1 MKLKRKYQ
9 LLLFSA
15 IISVPLLI
23 LVISVLMSVIYNIVS
38 KNSNI
43 PFHESYAYPTML
55 ILFLLSF
62 FILAF
67 LFSRSINSLLNK
79 INILNKAIRELAS
92 DDKIIPNKIEVYS
105 YDEIGE
111 LISSVN
117 LLIERTTFR
126 ELELKQ
132 QGEIN
137 RELLTKLRHDINT
150 PLTAI
155 RLQLFYLKEEFKDQ
169 APILESLNNQIQYI
183 AGLTNE
189 FNLQSTDTLES
200 SYVVKDEVNIN
211 ALLETMVNK
220 WNYLYSIHNIQLIY
234 KQVDKDLVWV
244 SNGLWL
250 QRLFD
255 NIFQNTLSHS
265 KANKFEISIEN
276 PIVSLR
282 DNGIGFDMNKKGMG
296 LGLKIIDDI
305 ARILNIKYT
314 IQSNNKGTLFC
325 FTIENNVFLK

>member
-1 MKLKRKYQ
+1 MKLKSKYR

-23 LVISVLMSVIYNIVS
+23 LVISVFMSVFYNIVS

-43 PFHESYAYPTML
+43 PFHESYAYPSML
-55 ILFLLSF
+55 IVFVFSF

-67 LFSRSINSLLNK
+67 LFSKSINSLLNK
-79 INILNKAIRELAS
+79 VNLLNQAIRKLAS
-92 DDKIIPNKIEVYS
+92 DDKIIPNKMEVS
-105 YDEIGE
+105 GEDEIGE
-111 LISSVN
+111 LIRSVN

-132 QGEIN
+132 QEEIKQ
-137 RELLTKLRHDINT
+137 ELLTRLRHDINT
-150 PLTAI
+150 PLTAM
-155 RLQLFYLKEEFKDQ
+155 RLQLFYLEEEFKDQ
-169 APILESLNNQIQYI
+169 SSILESLTNQIQYI

-200 SYVVKDEVNIN
+200 SYVVKDVVNIN
-211 ALLETMVNK
+211 TLLETMVNK
-220 WNYLYSIHNIQLIY
+220 WNYLYSIHDIQLIY
-234 KQVDKDLVWV
+234 KQLDEDLVWI

-255 NIFQNTLSHS
+255 NIFQNSLRHS
-265 KANKFEISIEN
+265 KASKFEVSIEN
-276 PIVSLR
+276 RVVIIR
-282 DNGIGFDMNKKGMG
+282 DNGVGFNMTDKGMG

-314 IQSNNKGTLFC
+314 LESNNNGTF
-325 FTIENNVFLK
+325 FSITI

>member
-1 MKLKRKYQ
+1 MKLKSKYR

-23 LVISVLMSVIYNIVS
+23 LVISVFMSVFYNIVS

-43 PFHESYAYPTML
+43 PFHESYAYPSML
-55 ILFLLSF
+55 IVFVFSF

-67 LFSRSINSLLNK
+67 LFSKSINSLLNK
-79 INILNKAIRELAS
+79 VNLLNQAIRKLAS
-92 DDKIIPNKIEVYS
+92 DDKIIPNKMEVS
-105 YDEIGE
+105 GEDEIGE
-111 LISSVN
+111 LIRSVN

-132 QGEIN
+132 QEEIKQ
-137 RELLTKLRHDINT
+137 ELLTRLRHDINT
-150 PLTAI
+150 PLTAM
-155 RLQLFYLKEEFKDQ
+155 RLQLFYLEEEFKDKSS
-169 APILESLNNQIQYI
+169 ILESLTNQIQYI

-211 ALLETMVNK
+211 TLLETMVNK
-220 WNYLYSIHNIQLIY
+220 WNYLYSIHDIQLIY
-234 KQVDKDLVWV
+234 KQLDEDLVWI

-255 NIFQNTLSHS
+255 NIFQNSLRHS
-265 KANKFEISIEN
+265 KASKFEVSIEN
-276 PIVSLR
+276 RVVIIR
-282 DNGIGFDMNKKGMG
+282 DNGVGFNMTDKGMG

-314 IQSNNKGTLFC
+314 LESNNNGTFFS
-325 FTIENNVFLK
+325 FTI

>member
-1 MKLKRKYQ
+1 MKLKSKYR

-23 LVISVLMSVIYNIVS
+23 LVISVFMSVFYNIVS

-43 PFHESYAYPTML
+43 PFHESYAYPSML
-55 ILFLLSF
+55 IVFVFSF

-67 LFSRSINSLLNK
+67 LFSKSINSLLNK
-79 INILNKAIRELAS
+79 VNLLNQAIRKLAS
-92 DDKIIPNKIEVYS
+92 DDKIIPNKMEVS
-105 YDEIGE
+105 GEDEIGE
-111 LISSVN
+111 LIRSVN

-132 QGEIN
+132 QEEIKQ
-137 RELLTKLRHDINT
+137 ELLTRLRHDINT
-150 PLTAI
+150 PLTAM
-155 RLQLFYLKEEFKDQ
+155 RLQLFYLEEEFKDQ
-169 APILESLNNQIQYI
+169 SSILESLTNQIQYI

-211 ALLETMVNK
+211 TLLETMVNK
-220 WNYLYSIHNIQLIY
+220 WNYLYSIHDIQLIY
-234 KQVDKDLVWV
+234 KQLDEDLVWI

-255 NIFQNTLSHS
+255 NIFQNSLRHS
-265 KANKFEISIEN
+265 KASKFEVSIEN
-276 PIVSLR
+276 RVVIIR
-282 DNGIGFDMNKKGMG
+282 DNGVGFNMTDKGMG

-314 IQSNNKGTLFC
+314 LESNNNGTF
-325 FTIENNVFLK
+325 FSITI

>member
-9 LLLFSA
+9 LLLFFT

-23 LVISVLMSVIYNIVS
+23 LVISVLMSVIYNMVS
-38 KNSNI
+38 KNSSI

-79 INILNKAIRELAS
+79 INTLNKTIRDLAS
-92 DDKIIPNKIEVYS
+92 DDKIIPNKIDVKS
-105 YDEIGE
+105 VDEIGE
-111 LISSVN
+111 LIRSVN

-132 QGEIN
+132 REEIN

-150 PLTAI
+150 PLTAM
-155 RLQLFYLKEEFKDQ
+155 RLQLFYLEEEFKGQ
-169 APILESLNNQIQYI
+169 LPILESLNKQIQYI

-234 KQVDKDLVWV
+234 KQVDEDLVWV

-255 NIFQNTLSHS
+255 NIFQNTLRHS
-265 KANKFEISIEN
+265 TASKFEVSIEN
-276 PIVSLR
+276 GVVSLS
-282 DNGIGFDMNKKGMG
+282 DNGIGFDMKNKSRG
-296 LGLKIIDDI
+296 LGLKIIEDI
-305 ARILNIKYT
+305 ARIFNIKYT
-314 IQSNNKGTLFC
+314 LQSNENGTSYC
-325 FTIENNVFLK
+325 FIM

>member
-1 MKLKRKYQ
+1 MKLKKKYQ

-23 LVISVLMSVIYNIVS
+23 LVISVLMSVIYDIVS
-38 KNSNI
+38 KNSDI

-79 INILNKAIRELAS
+79 INMLNKVIRDLAS
-92 DDKIIPNKIEVYS
+92 DDKIIPNKIEVKS
-105 YDEIGE
+105 DDEIGA
-111 LISSVN
+111 LIRSVN

-132 QGEIN
+132 QEEIN

-150 PLTAI
+150 PLTAMK
-155 RLQLFYLKEEFKDQ
+155 LQLFYLEEEFKDQ
-169 APILESLNNQIQYI
+169 APILESLNNQIEYI

-200 SYVVKDEVNIN
+200 SYVVMDEVNIN

-220 WNYLYSIHNIQLIY
+220 WNYLYSIYNIQLIY
-234 KQVDKDLVWV
+234 ITVDKDLVWV

-255 NIFQNTLSHS
+255 NIFQNTLRHS
-265 KANKFEISIEN
+265 KASKFEVSIEN
-276 PIVSLR
+276 YVVTIR
-282 DNGIGFDMNKKGMG
+282 DNGVGFNMNNKGIG

-314 IQSNNKGTLFC
+314 LQSNNNGTLFC
-325 FTIENNVFLK
+325 FTIENNVFLE

>member
-1 MKLKRKYQ
+1 MKLKSKYR

-23 LVISVLMSVIYNIVS
+23 LVISVFMSVFYNIVS

-43 PFHESYAYPTML
+43 PFHESYAYPSML
-55 ILFLLSF
+55 IVFVFSF

-67 LFSRSINSLLNK
+67 LFSKSINSLLNK
-79 INILNKAIRELAS
+79 VNLLNQAIRKLAS
-92 DDKIIPNKIEVYS
+92 DDKIIPNKMEVS
-105 YDEIGE
+105 GEDEIGE
-111 LISSVN
+111 LIRSVN

-132 QGEIN
+132 QEEIKQ
-137 RELLTKLRHDINT
+137 ELLTRLRHDINT
-150 PLTAI
+150 PLTAM
-155 RLQLFYLKEEFKDQ
+155 RLQLFYLEEEFKDQ
-169 APILESLNNQIQYI
+169 SSILESLTNQIQYI

-211 ALLETMVNK
+211 TLLETMVNK
-220 WNYLYSIHNIQLIY
+220 WNYLYSIHDIQLIY
-234 KQVDKDLVWV
+234 KQLDEDLVWI

-255 NIFQNTLSHS
+255 NIFQNSLRHS
-265 KANKFEISIEN
+265 KASKFEVSIEN
-276 PIVSLR
+276 RVVIIR
-282 DNGIGFDMNKKGMG
+282 DNGVGFNMTDKGMG

-314 IQSNNKGTLFC
+314 LESNNNGTFFS
-325 FTIENNVFLK
+325 FTI